1 MALNYNKLHLAI
13 IKTIR
18 DTSAVSALVGSRVHT
33 RVPKTVQFP
42 FIAAKN
48 VPTGVE
54 ASTFK
59 ATDGGKV
66 TRVWN
71 VDFDFECLTHETSS
85 ATCGLIQA
93 ALATV
98 FEKESNFDTEFTA
111 ISVSLLAIT
120 PVVAALE
127 WSPENGTWSGLA
139 SFTLMVQE

>member
-1 MALNYNKLHLAI
+1 MALNYNKLHLAV

-18 DTSAVSALVGSRVHT
+18 DTSAVSALVGRRVHI
-33 RVPKTVQFP
+33 RIPKTVTFP

-48 VPTGVE
+48 VPTG
-54 ASTFK
+54 TK
-59 ATDGGKV
+59 AAALRAPGGTV

-93 ALATV
+93 ALAAV
-98 FEKESNFDTEFTA
+98 FEDEANFATEFTA

-120 PVVAALE
+120 PGVAALE
-127 WSPENGTWSGLA
+127 WMPEEGTHSGLS
-139 SFTLMVQE
+139 SFTLAVQE